1 LYSIKEG
8 NESITLVNPVKKEE
22 NDVSMFLDF
31 DKREETFYNN
41 LYLEDY
47 KLVVKIPIEPNENIE
62 KEVKI
67 EEFDLAKYT
76 YLLGY

>member
-1 LYSIKEG
+1 MYSIKEG